1 MTKPLII
8 GLTGYKRSGKDTVA
22 KILHNKLT
30 NLEYDV
36 KKYMLAS
43 LIKTTL
49 SNLTGLNLKQLEQ
62 IKDNPVM
69 IDPLFTYRDVLIA
82 IADRYKEKYDINVHY
97 EYMRHHILNDQP
109 DIAIITDIRYP
120 YEADLIKKDF
130 SNVCIIKIYRPDVK
144 VDTSHSSETSVK
156 LIDEDTVIINDGS
169 IKDLENKVDAIIG
182 NYLNDKLEIIKKS
195 I

>member
-22 KILHNKLT
+22 RILHNKLIDLGY
-30 NLEYDV
+30 NVE
-36 KKYMLAS
+36 KYMLAS

-62 IKDNPVM
+62 IKDDPVM

-82 IADRYKEKYDINVHY
+82 IADRYKEKHNDYIHY
-97 EYMRHHILNDQP
+97 EYMRDHILNDQP

-120 YEADLIKKDF
+120 YEAGLIKKDF

-156 LIDEDTVIINDGS
+156 LIDENTTIVNDGS
-169 IKDLENKVDAIIG
+169 IRDLENKVDVIIS
-182 NYLNDKLEIIKKS
+182 NYLKDKLEIIRKYK
-195 I
+195 